1 MADMPAVS
9 VLIQV
14 PPVFLIFARSSRAR
28 VEQSIPGRK
37 DGFPKVKVIV
47 RRLLRHRRGL
57 TWCYS
62 LDFLGTAGQR
72 QLRVLQRS

>member
-37 DGFPKVKVIV
+37 DGFPKVKAA
-47 RRLLRHRRGL
+47 
-57 TWCYS
+57 YS
-62 LDFLGTAGQR
+62 QATPSPSRSNL
-72 QLRVLQRS
+72 VL